1 MVLQGTAEVVRERDL
16 LVAFLDA
23 ANTKYGSDMDLDFL
37 NPDVNVTV
45 RVPPTVVIGL
55 READF
60 TGSPTR
66 WTFG

>member
-1 MVLQGTAEVVRERDL
+1 MGVRLER
-16 LVAFLDA
+16 A
-23 ANTKYGSDMDLDFL
+23 A
-37 NPDVNVTV
+37 DVNVTV

-55 READF
+55 RETDF